1 MAVFVI
7 VLICLT
13 VFHGVK
19 CRPNG
24 APSSQCVSMM
34 PNHGAVSQTVAS
46 PYQVKVDKAYYM
58 YGKKVNVSI
67 ESSNVSIKG
76 FLIQA
81 RPVGQNSAIGMF
93 SRLPG
98 NTKFVSCGNNKGA
111 VTHSARLN
119 VRTLTFEWEP
129 PKGISSNISFYA
141 TVVKDFSTFWV
152 QIQSPELH
160 IKVRISNSLISLQ
173 KDRNVRRRLASL
185 QICSCNVSVLVFTY
199 KTIDF

>member
-19 CRPNG
+19 CRPDG

-34 PNHGAVSQTVAS
+34 PNHRAVSQTVAS

-58 YGKKVNVSI
+58 YGKKVHVSI

-111 VTHSARLN
+111 VTHSTRLN
-119 VRTLTFEWEP
+119 LRTLTFEWEP
-129 PKGISSNISFYA
+129 PKGISDNISFYA

-152 QIQSPELH
+152 QLQSPV
-160 IKVRISNSLISLQ
+160 ITNKVMAQSSCTGLSYC
-173 KDRNVRRRLASL
+173 DFVVWTERLV
-185 QICSCNVSVLVFTY
+185 C
-199 KTIDF
+199 

>member
-160 IKVRISNSLISLQ
+160 IKVKNPSTSNQTTSPTTMKYRYTDKMS
-173 KDRNVRRRLASL
+173 
-185 QICSCNVSVLVFTY
+185 CSNLF
-199 KTIDF
+199 

>member
-13 VFHGVK
+13 IFHGVK

-34 PNHGAVSQTVAS
+34 PNHGVALSQTVAS

-58 YGKKVNVSI
+58 YGKKVHVSI
-67 ESSNVSIKG
+67 ESSSLDIKG

-98 NTKFVSCGNNKGA
+98 STKFVSCGNNK
-111 VTHSARLN
+111 VITKNNLRLSLLCKSYIIN
-119 VRTLTFEWEP
+119 
-129 PKGISSNISFYA
+129 
-141 TVVKDFSTFWV
+141 
-152 QIQSPELH
+152 SPS
-160 IKVRISNSLISLQ
+160 IPI
-173 KDRNVRRRLASL
+173 A
-185 QICSCNVSVLVFTY
+185 
-199 KTIDF
+199 